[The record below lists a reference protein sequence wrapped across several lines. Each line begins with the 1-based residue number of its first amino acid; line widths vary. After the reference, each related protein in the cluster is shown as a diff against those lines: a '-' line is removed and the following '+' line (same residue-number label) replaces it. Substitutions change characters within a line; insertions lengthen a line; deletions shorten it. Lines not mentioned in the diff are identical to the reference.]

1 MNCIPPVVNA
11 VASQKQALI
20 NRALVVLL
28 PLIPCADTATD
39 RSLSKFGYSVCSNFA
54 CKIVRERRRSRLSE
68 AVIFP
73 IASANMS
80 DSDRRTE
87 SDRKRED
94 CETPSPDT
102 AVRDEEGPESQQ
114 EPINLYIRG
123 VAPQAT
129 DREVEEAFGQFGK
142 TVSCSV
148 VRDPYSRE
156 CRGFAFVKMA
166 TLKSAEAAMNVREGI
181 TVCGRQLNVERA
193 RRNGPH
199 PKTPGQYLGV
209 DRSVREKFGGI
220 KRRFD
225 DRGGPDYGRD
235 PYARRHNGYEDDRF
249 HSRRRM
255 SPPRRPY
262 SPDRGYGG
270 RGQGRAY
277 FEPRGSYGRDR
288 RFENH
293 SPFNDDQASRR
304 PGAHEPQR
312 RAGPPPA
319 QSFRE
324 GETERREGPSQ
335 SNGFRR
341 NEIAASGR
349 DDFGRDRP

>member
-1 MNCIPPVVNA
+1 MS
-11 VASQKQALI
+11 VA
-20 NRALVVLL
+20 
-28 PLIPCADTATD
+28 
-39 RSLSKFGYSVCSNFA
+39 
-54 CKIVRERRRSRLSE
+54 
-68 AVIFP
+68 
-73 IASANMS
+73 MS
-80 DSDRRTE
+80 DSDRPTE
-87 SDRKRED
+87 SAGKPED

-102 AVRDEEGPESQQ
+102 AGRDEDRAETQP

-129 DREVEEAFGQFGK
+129 DRELEEAFDHFGK
-142 TVSCSV
+142 VVSCSV

-166 TLKSAEAAMNVREGI
+166 TMKSAEAAMNVSDGI
-181 TVCGRQLNVERA
+181 TVCGRQLSVERA

-209 DRSVREKFGGI
+209 DRSVREKFGGH

-235 PYARRHNGYEDDRF
+235 QYARRHDGYEEDRF
-249 HSRRRM
+249 HPRRRM
-255 SPPRRPY
+255 SPPRRQY

-270 RGQGRAY
+270 RSQGRDY
-277 FEPRGSYGRDR
+277 FEPRGRYGRDR

-293 SPFNDDQASRR
+293 SPSNNDHANRR
-304 PGAHEPQR
+304 PGPPEPQQR
-312 RAGPPPA
+312 RAGPHPN
-319 QSFRE
+319 QSFHE
-324 GETERREGPSQ
+324 DDTARREGRPHSPA
-335 SNGFRR
+335 FRR
-341 NEIAASGR
+341 NDIAASGR